1 MLKIHLGF
9 LASFLKL
16 RHNVKKCQFIIKKI
30 ILWKFSHN
38 RLKKSFMEILLKKT
52 KIRVCQVSLSK
63 QTRNLIILLSRKNI
77 FSYHLINPNKQTKI
91 LTI

>member
-1 MLKIHLGF
+1 
-9 LASFLKL
+9 
-16 RHNVKKCQFIIKKI
+16 
-30 ILWKFSHN
+30 
-38 RLKKSFMEILLKKT
+38 MEILLKKT

-77 FSYHLINPNKQTKI
+77 FSYHLINPNKQTKM